1 MEDKYISW
9 AEIKGIRYPLCLS
22 IGSAAAIEKEFGSV
36 PEAVRCIGEHVAK
49 DEYSALFTDSLRVA
63 VPLAEAGKAYVL
75 TSATMTGTTLK
86 EIPDFP
92 SAETLAV
99 ALSGNEIMR
108 LWNDCYEA
116 MRMGQTREVEVAKD
130 NDPKNAENAM

>member
-1 MEDKYISW
+1 MENKYIFW
-9 AEIKGIRYPLCLS
+9 TEIKGAHYPLCLNV
-22 IGSAAAIEKEFGSV
+22 GSAAAIEKEFGSV
-36 PEAVRCIGEHVAK
+36 PEAVRCIGEHVAN
-49 DEYSALFTDSLRVA
+49 DEYSSLFTDSLRVA
-63 VPLAEAGKAYVL
+63 VPLAESGKAYVM
-75 TSATMTGTTLK
+75 TSATMTGTTAE